1 MILKCFKKSFATAVV
16 VLLTT
21 TSFAQMTSGKIVFYR
36 KMNLKKIFK
45 DNERV
50 RPFLDDDVTWHVDSF
65 ALYFNDSLS
74 AFVPIESDEP
84 SKGMMKMLTPQNTTY
99 KNINRNQRTVIM
111 SMMGSAMT
119 VQDEVKSRVWKVT
132 ESTRKI
138 AGYTCRKSLIQMN
151 DSTRVYAWFTADVV
165 APVGPEGFD
174 GLPGAILGFANEEGS
189 IVYFAKRIEAMEPPK
204 EVVMPKIK
212 SKDIYRPNQRII
224 KLRHVCV
231 GVFFV
236 LGHLDKLL
244 CPPLP
249 EAFNSYFR
257 LKCFRPR
264 KIFFWKSDALESSI
278 FCNHFLHFR

>member
-16 VLLTT
+16 VLMTT

-36 KMNLKKIFK
+36 KMNLKKMFK

-84 SKGMMKMLTPQNTTY
+84 SQGMMKMLTPQNSTY
-99 KNINRNQRTVIM
+99 KNINQNERTVIM
-111 SMMGSAMT
+111 NTMGSLIT
-119 VQDEVKSRVWKVT
+119 IKDELKKRVWKVT

-138 AGYTCRKSLIQMN
+138 AGYQCRKSLIQLN
-151 DSTRVYAWFTADVV
+151 DTTRVYAWFTVDVV

-189 IVYFAKRIEAMEPPK
+189 MVYFAKRIEAMEPPE
-204 EVVMPKIK
+204 EVIIPKSK
-212 SKDIYRPNQRII
+212 SKDVY
-224 KLRHVCV
+224 KEEELK
-231 GVFFV
+231 V
-236 LGHLDKLL
+236 LLIEKMGRWVKKKDLDAQF
-244 CPPLP
+244 
-249 EAFNSYFR
+249 EW
-257 LKCFRPR
+257 
-264 KIFFWKSDALESSI
+264 I
-278 FCNHFLHFR
+278 

>member
-1 MILKCFKKSFATAVV
+1 MILKCFKKGFATAVV
-16 VLLTT
+16 VLMTT

-36 KMNLKKIFK
+36 KMNLKKMFK

-84 SKGMMKMLTPQNTTY
+84 SQGMMKMLTPQNTTY
-99 KNINRNQRTVIM
+99 KNINKNERTVM
-111 SMMGSAMT
+111 MNMMGSAMT
-119 VQDEVKSRVWKVT
+119 VQDEVKPRVWKVT

-151 DSTRVYAWFTADVV
+151 DSTRVYAWFTVDVV

-174 GLPGAILGFANEEGS
+174 GLPGAILGFASEDGT

-204 EVVMPKIK
+204 EVIVPKIK
-212 SKDIYRPNQRII
+212 TKDVFKEEELKALLLEKMGKWI
-224 KLRHVCV
+224 KKED
-231 GVFFV
+231 
-236 LGHLDKLL
+236 LD
-244 CPPLP
+244 
-249 EAFNSYFR
+249 AQFAW
-257 LKCFRPR
+257 
-264 KIFFWKSDALESSI
+264 I
-278 FCNHFLHFR
+278 